1 MLQGLRRLGGA
12 EVWPGLCF
20 GACGNPLLREYPTSA
35 GGMVSMRWKA

>member
-20 GACGNPLLREYPTSA
+20 WACDNPPLLEYLTPPD
-35 GGMVSMRWKA
+35 GMVGMRWKA